1 MWIEKWSED
10 GKITVRFW
18 RDKVKDKLPEGT
30 KTVGEYVVDRV
41 KAKGVALKDGVSIL
55 DMSTLGSKSQ
65 VDQFTLEVK
74 FK

>member
-1 MWIEKWSED
+1 
-10 GKITVRFW
+10 
-18 RDKVKDKLPEGT
+18 
-30 KTVGEYVVDRV
+30 VVDRV
-41 KAKGVALKDGVSIL
+41 KAKGVVANDGVSIL

>member
-1 MWIEKWSED
+1 MKIEIQER
-10 GKITVRFW
+10 GY
-18 RDKVKDKLPEGT
+18 KVKDKLPEGT